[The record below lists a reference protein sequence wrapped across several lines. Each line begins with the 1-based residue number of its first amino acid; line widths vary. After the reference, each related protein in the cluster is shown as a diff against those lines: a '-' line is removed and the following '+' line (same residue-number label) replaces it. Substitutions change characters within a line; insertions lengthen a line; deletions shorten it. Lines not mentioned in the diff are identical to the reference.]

1 MDKYTSC
8 KLPNPVCCIA
18 LPILVSTLFSSRK
31 ESKVSGASIRN
42 RSPHIIDVSSFM
54 WSFSAGM
61 SLTIAHMNDE
71 KICCT
76 SEDCSDTLDVTARGS
91 INVIFELSVTAE
103 L

>member
-1 MDKYTSC
+1 
-8 KLPNPVCCIA
+8 
-18 LPILVSTLFSSRK
+18 
-31 ESKVSGASIRN
+31 
-42 RSPHIIDVSSFM
+42 M

-71 KICCT
+71 KICCA
-76 SEDCSDTLDVTARGS
+76 SEGCSDTLDATARGS